1 MKDKPETLI
10 QPTMGIKWNSGSLLD
25 MEAHMP
31 SATQNNSN
39 RTKETTKKGGISL
52 TIMGQRQTY
61 KSIHKPQRS
70 PNETLGFNQ
79 DDHPYRMCNETGIPE
94 FLELQIPGIP
104 MVVMVTS
111 RACSLRDPTQQDF
124 INACTLPIYKCH
136 TCFKF

>member
-1 MKDKPETLI
+1 MKDKQETLI

-31 SATQNNSN
+31 SATQNNSKKEQ
-39 RTKETTKKGGISL
+39 KETTKKGGISL

-61 KSIHKPQRS
+61 NSIHKPQCS
-70 PNETLGFNQ
+70 PNEMLGFNQ

-94 FLELQIPGIP
+94 QIPGIP

-111 RACSLRDPTQQDF
+111 RMRSLRDPTQQDF
-124 INACTLPIYKCH
+124 INARTLPIYNCH